1 MNKFYNRK
9 VITII
14 GFTTA
19 ILCGCSSTAK
29 NFAETTS
36 SAVDGAA
43 VSESTESVTSMPE
56 TEVTTG
62 ETEGESAASAKT
74 IDDLVK
80 EAAKVSDF
88 TEEELES
95 IAEDARV
102 YEAYGSD
109 AETAFDMAMKDAVY
123 GKSNGQQDY
132 AVTIPQVV
140 DENGNP
146 YPTDEY
152 GGVVVPETTPASTE
166 VAENTGMIDDNG
178 IDPNVYADLPL
189 TKDATASE
197 EEGGYNLKIYGNDE
211 FFIVTEKDGTIHYFN
226 DGTKLQ
232 NYLVQLYFSSDEY
245 IKQQQES
252 GLVEWDGVIND
263 TSNLAMTGEE
273 LRQWANDP
281 NAVHGEL
288 K

>member
-1 MNKFYNRK
+1 MNKFFNRK

-62 ETEGESAASAKT
+62 ETEGESAASSKT
-74 IDDLVK
+74 IEDLVK
-80 EAAKVSDF
+80 EAAKIAGLTD
-88 TEEELES
+88 EEVES
-95 IAEDARV
+95 IIEDARV
-102 YEAYGSD
+102 YEAYGSS
-109 AETAFDMAMKDAVY
+109 AEIAADMAIKDAVY

-132 AVTIPQVV
+132 AVTLPQVV

-152 GGVVVPETTPASTE
+152 GGVIVPETTAPE
-166 VAENTGMIDDNG
+166 ENTQVAKNET
-178 IDPNVYADLPL
+178 P
-189 TKDATASE
+189 TSE
-197 EEGGYNLKIYGNDE
+197 KPYEGLEITLEERDEDTGRITRIYGDNQYYVIIDTDGTE
-211 FFIVTEKDGTIHYFN
+211 YVYDNVTEALNRLNILDFEKDRDPDLI
-226 DGTKLQ
+226 
-232 NYLVQLYFSSDEY
+232 
-245 IKQQQES
+245 
-252 GLVEWDGVIND
+252 EWDGKLNTEED
-263 TSNLAMTGEE
+263 AAMTNEE
-273 LRQWANDP
+273 LRQAIEDGR
-281 NAVHGEL
+281 VHGFV

>member
-1 MNKFYNRK
+1 MMNQFFNKK
-9 VITII
+9 VITLI
-14 GFTTA
+14 GFTAA

-29 NFAETTS
+29 NVADTTS

-43 VSESTESVTSMPE
+43 VSESTENVTSMPE
-56 TEVTTG
+56 TEVTTE
-62 ETEGESAASAKT
+62 ETEGETATSAKT

-109 AETAFDMAMKDAVY
+109 VETAFDMAMKDAVY

-132 AVTIPQVV
+132 AVTLPQVV

-152 GGVVVPETTPASTE
+152 GGVIIPETTAPEETTQ
-166 VAENTGMIDDNG
+166 VAENET
-178 IDPNVYADLPL
+178 PKASV
-189 TKDATASE
+189 SE
-197 EEGGYNLKIYGNDE
+197 EGKELTYEYTDEQLDYTLKVYGDDE
-211 FFIVTEKDGTIHYFN
+211 VFVVTEN
-226 DGTKLQ
+226 DTGEVHKYDNLT
-232 NYLVQLYFSSDEY
+232 EY
-245 IKQQQES
+245 INYHDTRNSEKRRDPD
-252 GLVEWDGVIND
+252 LIEWDGTLSGKD
-263 TSNLAMTGEE
+263 TLATSDEE
-273 LRQWANDP
+273 MKQLIDSGYNFGHIQ
-281 NAVHGEL
+281 
-288 K
+288 

>member
-1 MNKFYNRK
+1 MMNQFFNKK
-9 VITII
+9 VITLI
-14 GFTTA
+14 GFTAA

-29 NFAETTS
+29 NVADTTS

-43 VSESTESVTSMPE
+43 ISESTESVTSMSE

-62 ETEGESAASAKT
+62 ETEGDTATSAKT
-74 IDDLVK
+74 IEDLVK

-132 AVTIPQVV
+132 AVTLPQVV

-152 GGVVVPETTPASTE
+152 GGVIIPETTAPEETTQ
-166 VAENTGMIDDNG
+166 VAENET
-178 IDPNVYADLPL
+178 P
-189 TKDATASE
+189 TATVSE
-197 EEGGYNLKIYGNDE
+197 EGKELTYEYTDEQLDYTLKVYGDDE
-211 FFIVTEKDGTIHYFN
+211 VFVVTEN
-226 DGTKLQ
+226 DTGEVRKYDNLAEYR
-232 NYLVQLYFSSDEY
+232 NYHDIRNFEKRRDPD
-245 IKQQQES
+245 
-252 GLVEWDGVIND
+252 LVEWDGKLNTEED
-263 TSNLAMTGEE
+263 AAMTNEE
-273 LRQWANDP
+273 LRQAIEDGR
-281 NAVHGEL
+281 VHGYVQ
-288 K
+288 

>member
-1 MNKFYNRK
+1 MMNQFFNKK
-9 VITII
+9 VITLI
-14 GFTTA
+14 GFTAA

-29 NFAETTS
+29 NVADTTS

-43 VSESTESVTSMPE
+43 VSESTENVTSMPE

-74 IDDLVK
+74 IEDLVK

-132 AVTIPQVV
+132 AVTLPQVV

-152 GGVVVPETTPASTE
+152 GGVIIPETTAPEETTK
-166 VAENTGMIDDNG
+166 VAENET
-178 IDPNVYADLPL
+178 P
-189 TKDATASE
+189 TATVSE
-197 EEGGYNLKIYGNDE
+197 EGKELTYEYTDEQLDYTLKVYGDDEVFVVIENDTGEVHKYDNL
-211 FFIVTEKDGTIHYFN
+211 TEYR
-226 DGTKLQ
+226 
-232 NYLVQLYFSSDEY
+232 NYHDTRNSEKRRDPDL
-245 IKQQQES
+245 I
-252 GLVEWDGVIND
+252 EWDGKLN
-263 TSNLAMTGEE
+263 TEE
-273 LRQWANDP
+273 DAAISDEEIRARIENGYNFGHIQ
-281 NAVHGEL
+281 
-288 K
+288 

>member
-43 VSESTESVTSMPE
+43 VSESTESVTGMPE

-62 ETEGESAASAKT
+62 ETEGETMTSAKT
-74 IDDLVK
+74 IDDLVN

-132 AVTIPQVV
+132 AVTLPQVV
-140 DENGNP
+140 DENGNL

-152 GGVVVPETTPASTE
+152 GGVIVPETTAPEETTQ
-166 VAENTGMIDDNG
+166 VVENET
-178 IDPNVYADLPL
+178 PTSEKPYANLQL
-189 TKDATASE
+189 TKDADNE
-197 EEGGYNLKIYGNDE
+197 EFGYNYKVYGDNEYFVITDE
-211 FFIVTEKDGTIHYFN
+211 NGTVHEYDNLTEARN
-226 DGTKLQ
+226 CL
-232 NYLVQLYFSSDEY
+232 SSIRSEKRRDPDL
-245 IKQQQES
+245 I
-252 GLVEWDGVIND
+252 EWDGKLNTED
-263 TSNLAMTGEE
+263 DMAMTNEE
-273 LRQWANDP
+273 LRQSG
-281 NAVHGEL
+281 VHGFV

>member
-1 MNKFYNRK
+1 MEKPLLFKK
-9 VITII
+9 VILI
-14 GFTTA
+14 A
-19 ILCGCSSTAK
+19 ILTMVMLCGCSSTAK
-29 NFAETTS
+29 NVDDTTS

-43 VSESTESVTSMPE
+43 VSESTENVTSMPE
-56 TEVTTG
+56 TEVTTE
-62 ETEGESAASAKT
+62 ETEGESATSAKT

-132 AVTIPQVV
+132 AVTLPQVV

-152 GGVVVPETTPASTE
+152 GGVIVPETTAPEETTQ
-166 VAENTGMIDDNG
+166 VAENETPTSEKPYANLPITLDDT
-178 IDPNVYADLPL
+178 DEKY
-189 TKDATASE
+189 
-197 EEGGYNLKIYGNDE
+197 GYNLKVYGDYEYFVITDE
-211 FFIVTEKDGTIHYFN
+211 NGTVHEYDNLTEARNCLDTIAFEKDR
-226 DGTKLQ
+226 DP
-232 NYLVQLYFSSDEY
+232 D
-245 IKQQQES
+245 
-252 GLVEWDGVIND
+252 LVEWDGKLN
-263 TSNLAMTGEE
+263 TEE
-273 LRQWANDP
+273 DAALTDEEIRERIENGYNFGKIQ
-281 NAVHGEL
+281 
-288 K
+288 

>member
-19 ILCGCSSTAK
+19 LLCGCSSTEK

-62 ETEGESAASAKT
+62 ETEGESAASSKT
-74 IDDLVK
+74 IEDLVK
-80 EAAKVSDF
+80 EAAKIAGF
-88 TEEELES
+88 TDEEVES
-95 IAEDARV
+95 IVEDARV
-102 YEAYGSD
+102 YEAYGSS
-109 AETAFDMAMKDAVY
+109 AEIAADMAIKDAVY

-132 AVTIPQVV
+132 AVTLPQVV

-152 GGVVVPETTPASTE
+152 GGVVVPETTAPEETTH
-166 VAENTGMIDDNG
+166 VVENET
-178 IDPNVYADLPL
+178 P
-189 TKDATASE
+189 TATVSE
-197 EEGGYNLKIYGNDE
+197 EGKELTYEYTNDELGYTLKVYGDDEVFVVTENDTGEVHKYGNL
-211 FFIVTEKDGTIHYFN
+211 TEYR
-226 DGTKLQ
+226 
-232 NYLVQLYFSSDEY
+232 NYVNIRDSEKRRDPDL
-245 IKQQQES
+245 I
-252 GLVEWDGVIND
+252 EWDGKLN
-263 TSNLAMTGEE
+263 TEE
-273 LRQWANDP
+273 DMALTDEEIRERIENGYNFGHIQ
-281 NAVHGEL
+281 
-288 K
+288 

>member
-1 MNKFYNRK
+1 MNKFFNRK

-19 ILCGCSSTAK
+19 ILCSCSSTAK

-74 IDDLVK
+74 IEDLVK
-80 EAAKVSDF
+80 EAAKIAGF
-88 TEEELES
+88 TDEEVES
-95 IAEDARV
+95 IVEDARV
-102 YEAYGSD
+102 YEAYGSS
-109 AETAFDMAMKDAVY
+109 AEIAADMAIKDAVY

-132 AVTIPQVV
+132 AVTLPQVV

-152 GGVVVPETTPASTE
+152 GGVIVPETTAPE
-166 VAENTGMIDDNG
+166 ENTQVVENET
-178 IDPNVYADLPL
+178 PTSEKPYANLSL
-189 TKDATASE
+189 TKDADNEEFGYNIKVYGDNEYFVITDKNGTVHEYDDLTEAANCLDELASE
-197 EEGGYNLKIYGNDE
+197 
-211 FFIVTEKDGTIHYFN
+211 KDRDPDLI
-226 DGTKLQ
+226 
-232 NYLVQLYFSSDEY
+232 
-245 IKQQQES
+245 
-252 GLVEWDGVIND
+252 EWDGKLNTEED
-263 TSNLAMTGEE
+263 AAMTNEE
-273 LRQWANDP
+273 LRQSVNDP
-281 NAVHGEL
+281 NAVHG
-288 K
+288 KVY

>member
-1 MNKFYNRK
+1 MNKFFNRK

-62 ETEGESAASAKT
+62 ETEGESAASSKT
-74 IDDLVK
+74 IEDLVK
-80 EAAKVSDF
+80 EAAKIAGF
-88 TEEELES
+88 TDEEVES
-95 IAEDARV
+95 IVEDARV
-102 YEAYGSD
+102 YEAYGSS
-109 AETAFDMAMKDAVY
+109 AEIAADMAIKDAVY

-132 AVTIPQVV
+132 AVTLPQVV

-152 GGVVVPETTPASTE
+152 GGVIVPETTAPEETTQ
-166 VAENTGMIDDNG
+166 VAKNETPTSEKPYAGLEITIDD
-178 IDPNVYADLPL
+178 
-189 TKDATASE
+189 TDAE
-197 EEGGYNLKIYGNDE
+197 YGYNLKVYGDYKYFVITEDNGTVHEYDNLTE
-211 FFIVTEKDGTIHYFN
+211 ARNCLDAIAFEKDRDPDLI
-226 DGTKLQ
+226 
-232 NYLVQLYFSSDEY
+232 
-245 IKQQQES
+245 
-252 GLVEWDGVIND
+252 EWDGKLNTEED
-263 TSNLAMTGEE
+263 LAMTNEE
-273 LRQWANDP
+273 LRQLIDSGYNFG
-281 NAVHGEL
+281 HIQ
-288 K
+288 

>member
-1 MNKFYNRK
+1 MNKFFNRK

-62 ETEGESAASAKT
+62 ETEGESAASSKT
-74 IDDLVK
+74 IEDLVK
-80 EAAKVSDF
+80 EAAKIAGLTD
-88 TEEELES
+88 EEVES
-95 IAEDARV
+95 IIEDARV
-102 YEAYGSD
+102 YEAYGSS
-109 AETAFDMAMKDAVY
+109 AEIAADMAIKDAVY

-132 AVTIPQVV
+132 AVTLPQVV

-152 GGVVVPETTPASTE
+152 GGVIVPETTAPE
-166 VAENTGMIDDNG
+166 ENTQVAKNET
-178 IDPNVYADLPL
+178 P
-189 TKDATASE
+189 TSE
-197 EEGGYNLKIYGNDE
+197 KPYEGLEITLEERDEDTGRITRIYGDNQYYVIIDTDGTE
-211 FFIVTEKDGTIHYFN
+211 YVYDNVTEALNRLNILDFEKDRDPDLI
-226 DGTKLQ
+226 
-232 NYLVQLYFSSDEY
+232 
-245 IKQQQES
+245 
-252 GLVEWDGVIND
+252 EWDGKLNTEED
-263 TSNLAMTGEE
+263 LAMTNEE
-273 LRQWANDP
+273 LRQLIDSGYNFG
-281 NAVHGEL
+281 HIQ
-288 K
+288 

>member
-1 MNKFYNRK
+1 MNQFFNKK
-9 VITII
+9 VITLI
-14 GFTTA
+14 GFTAT

-29 NFAETTS
+29 NVADTTS

-43 VSESTESVTSMPE
+43 ISESTESVTSMSE

-62 ETEGESAASAKT
+62 ETEGETATSAKT
-74 IDDLVK
+74 IEDLVK

-132 AVTIPQVV
+132 AVTLPQVV

-152 GGVVVPETTPASTE
+152 GGVIIPETTAPEETTQ
-166 VAENTGMIDDNG
+166 VAENET
-178 IDPNVYADLPL
+178 PTSEKPYANLPI
-189 TKDATASE
+189 TIEDTDEKY
-197 EEGGYNLKIYGNDE
+197 GYNLKVYGDYEYFVITDE
-211 FFIVTEKDGTIHYFN
+211 NGTVHEYDNLTEARNCLDTIAFEKDRDPDLI
-226 DGTKLQ
+226 
-232 NYLVQLYFSSDEY
+232 
-245 IKQQQES
+245 
-252 GLVEWDGVIND
+252 EWDGTLSGKD
-263 TSNLAMTGEE
+263 TLAMTDEE
-273 LRQWANDP
+273 LRRSMNDP
-281 NAVHGEL
+281 NSPNGYIQ
-288 K
+288 

>member
-1 MNKFYNRK
+1 MNKFFNRK

-62 ETEGESAASAKT
+62 ETEVESAASAKT
-74 IDDLVK
+74 IEDLVK
-80 EAAKVSDF
+80 EAAKIAGLTD
-88 TEEELES
+88 EEVES
-95 IAEDARV
+95 IVEDARV
-102 YEAYGSD
+102 YEAYGSS
-109 AETAFDMAMKDAVY
+109 AEIAADMAIKDAVY

-132 AVTIPQVV
+132 AVTLPQVV

-152 GGVVVPETTPASTE
+152 GGVVVPETTAPEETTQ
-166 VAENTGMIDDNG
+166 VVENET
-178 IDPNVYADLPL
+178 PTSEKPYANLPL
-189 TKDATASE
+189 TKDADDKE
-197 EEGGYNLKIYGNDE
+197 FGYNYKVYGDNEYFVITDE
-211 FFIVTEKDGTIHYFN
+211 NGTVYEYNNLTEARNCLCNIRYEKDRDPDLI
-226 DGTKLQ
+226 
-232 NYLVQLYFSSDEY
+232 
-245 IKQQQES
+245 
-252 GLVEWDGVIND
+252 EWDGKLNTEED
-263 TSNLAMTGEE
+263 AALTNEE
-273 LRQWANDP
+273 LRQLIDSGYNFG
-281 NAVHGEL
+281 HIQ
-288 K
+288 

>member
-1 MNKFYNRK
+1 MMNKFFNRK

-62 ETEGESAASAKT
+62 ETEVESAASAKT
-74 IDDLVK
+74 IEDLVK
-80 EAAKVSDF
+80 EAAKIAGF
-88 TEEELES
+88 TDEEVES
-95 IAEDARV
+95 IVENARV
-102 YEAYGSD
+102 YEAYGSS
-109 AETAFDMAMKDAVY
+109 AEIAADMAIKDAVY

-132 AVTIPQVV
+132 AVTLPQVV

-152 GGVVVPETTPASTE
+152 GGVIVPETTAPEETTQ
-166 VAENTGMIDDNG
+166 VVENETPTSEKPYANLSLTMDADD
-178 IDPNVYADLPL
+178 
-189 TKDATASE
+189 KE
-197 EEGGYNLKIYGNDE
+197 FGYNYKVYGDNEYFVITDE
-211 FFIVTEKDGTIHYFN
+211 NGTVYEYDNLTEARNCLCNIRYEKDRDPDLI
-226 DGTKLQ
+226 
-232 NYLVQLYFSSDEY
+232 
-245 IKQQQES
+245 
-252 GLVEWDGVIND
+252 EWDGKLN
-263 TSNLAMTGEE
+263 TEE
-273 LRQWANDP
+273 DAALTDEEIRERIENGYNFGHVQ
-281 NAVHGEL
+281 
-288 K
+288 

>member
-14 GFTTA
+14 GFTT
-19 ILCGCSSTAK
+19 ILLCGCSSTAE

-62 ETEGESAASAKT
+62 ETESETVTSAKT

-132 AVTIPQVV
+132 AVTLPQVV

-146 YPTDEY
+146 YPTNEY
-152 GGVVVPETTPASTE
+152 GGVVVPETTAPEETTQ
-166 VAENTGMIDDNG
+166 VVENET
-178 IDPNVYADLPL
+178 P
-189 TKDATASE
+189 TATVSE
-197 EEGGYNLKIYGNDE
+197 EGKELTYEYTNDELGYTLKVYGDDEIFVVTENDTGDVHKYGNL
-211 FFIVTEKDGTIHYFN
+211 TEYR
-226 DGTKLQ
+226 
-232 NYLVQLYFSSDEY
+232 NYVSIRDSEKNRDPDL
-245 IKQQQES
+245 I
-252 GLVEWDGVIND
+252 EWDGKLNTEED
-263 TSNLAMTGEE
+263 AAMTNEE
-273 LRQWANDP
+273 LRQSVNDP
-281 NAVHGEL
+281 NAVHG
-288 K
+288 KVY

>member
-1 MNKFYNRK
+1 MMNKFYNRK

-19 ILCGCSSTAK
+19 LLCGCSSTEK

-74 IDDLVK
+74 IEDLVK

-109 AETAFDMAMKDAVY
+109 TETAFDMAMKDAVY

-132 AVTIPQVV
+132 AVTLPQVV

-152 GGVVVPETTPASTE
+152 GGVIVPETTAPEETTQ
-166 VAENTGMIDDNG
+166 VVENET
-178 IDPNVYADLPL
+178 P
-189 TKDATASE
+189 TATVSE
-197 EEGGYNLKIYGNDE
+197 EGKELTYEYTNDELGYTLKVYGDDEIFVVTENDTGEVHKYGNL
-211 FFIVTEKDGTIHYFN
+211 TEYR
-226 DGTKLQ
+226 
-232 NYLVQLYFSSDEY
+232 NYVSIRDSEKNRDPDL
-245 IKQQQES
+245 I
-252 GLVEWDGVIND
+252 EWDGKLNTEED
-263 TSNLAMTGEE
+263 MAMTDEE
-273 LRQWANDP
+273 LRRSMNDP
-281 NAVHGEL
+281 NSPNGYIH
-288 K
+288 

>member
-1 MNKFYNRK
+1 MNKFFNRK

-62 ETEGESAASAKT
+62 ETEGESAASSKT
-74 IDDLVK
+74 IEDLVK
-80 EAAKVSDF
+80 EAAKIAGF
-88 TEEELES
+88 TDEEVES
-95 IAEDARV
+95 IVEDARV
-102 YEAYGSD
+102 YEAYGSS
-109 AETAFDMAMKDAVY
+109 AEIAADMAIKDAVY

-132 AVTIPQVV
+132 AVTLPQVV

-152 GGVVVPETTPASTE
+152 GGVVVPETTAPEETTQ
-166 VAENTGMIDDNG
+166 VVENETPTSEKPYAGLEITLEDYDEGTGCN
-178 IDPNVYADLPL
+178 
-189 TKDATASE
+189 TR
-197 EEGGYNLKIYGNDE
+197 IYGDNQYFVIID
-211 FFIVTEKDGTIHYFN
+211 TDGTEYVYDN
-226 DGTKLQ
+226 MTEARNKLSMLDSER
-232 NYLVQLYFSSDEY
+232 NRDPDL
-245 IKQQQES
+245 I
-252 GLVEWDGVIND
+252 EWDGKLN
-263 TSNLAMTGEE
+263 TEE
-273 LRQWANDP
+273 DAALTDEEIRERIENGYNFGHIQ
-281 NAVHGEL
+281 
-288 K
+288 

>member
-1 MNKFYNRK
+1 MMNKFYNRK

-14 GFTTA
+14 GFTT
-19 ILCGCSSTAK
+19 ILLCGCSSTAE

-62 ETEGESAASAKT
+62 ETESETVTSAKT

-132 AVTIPQVV
+132 AVTLPQVV

-146 YPTDEY
+146 YPTNEY
-152 GGVVVPETTPASTE
+152 GGVVVPETTAPEETTQ
-166 VAENTGMIDDNG
+166 VVENET
-178 IDPNVYADLPL
+178 P
-189 TKDATASE
+189 TATVSE
-197 EEGGYNLKIYGNDE
+197 EGKELTYEYTNDELGYTLKVYGDDEIFVVTENDTGDVHKYGNL
-211 FFIVTEKDGTIHYFN
+211 TEYR
-226 DGTKLQ
+226 
-232 NYLVQLYFSSDEY
+232 NYVSIRDSEKNRDPDL
-245 IKQQQES
+245 I
-252 GLVEWDGVIND
+252 EWDGKLNTEED
-263 TSNLAMTGEE
+263 AAMTNEE
-273 LRQWANDP
+273 LRQSVNDP
-281 NAVHGEL
+281 NAVHG
-288 K
+288 KVY

>member
-1 MNKFYNRK
+1 MNKFFNRK

-62 ETEGESAASAKT
+62 ETEGESAASSKT
-74 IDDLVK
+74 IEDLVK
-80 EAAKVSDF
+80 EAAKIAGF
-88 TEEELES
+88 TDEEVES
-95 IAEDARV
+95 IVEDARV
-102 YEAYGSD
+102 YEAYGSS
-109 AETAFDMAMKDAVY
+109 AEIAADMAIKDAVY

-132 AVTIPQVV
+132 AVTLPQVV

-152 GGVVVPETTPASTE
+152 GGVIVPETTAPE
-166 VAENTGMIDDNG
+166 ENTQVAKNET
-178 IDPNVYADLPL
+178 P
-189 TKDATASE
+189 TSE
-197 EEGGYNLKIYGNDE
+197 KPYEGLEITLEERDEDTGRITRIYGDNQYYVIIDTDGTE
-211 FFIVTEKDGTIHYFN
+211 YVYDNVTEALNRLNILDFEKDRDPDLI
-226 DGTKLQ
+226 
-232 NYLVQLYFSSDEY
+232 
-245 IKQQQES
+245 
-252 GLVEWDGVIND
+252 EWDGKLNTEED
-263 TSNLAMTGEE
+263 AAMTNEE
-273 LRQWANDP
+273 LRQLIDSGYNFG
-281 NAVHGEL
+281 HIQ
-288 K
+288 

>member
-1 MNKFYNRK
+1 MNQFFNKK
-9 VITII
+9 VITLI
-14 GFTTA
+14 GFTAA

-29 NFAETTS
+29 NVADTTS

-43 VSESTESVTSMPE
+43 VSESTENVTSMPE
-56 TEVTTG
+56 TEATTE
-62 ETEGESAASAKT
+62 ETEGETVTSAKT

-132 AVTIPQVV
+132 AVTLPQVV

-152 GGVVVPETTPASTE
+152 GGVIIPETTAPEETTQ
-166 VAENTGMIDDNG
+166 VAENET
-178 IDPNVYADLPL
+178 P
-189 TKDATASE
+189 TATVSE
-197 EEGGYNLKIYGNDE
+197 EGKELTYEYTNDELGYTLKVYGDHEVFVVTENDTGEVHKYGNL
-211 FFIVTEKDGTIHYFN
+211 TEYR
-226 DGTKLQ
+226 
-232 NYLVQLYFSSDEY
+232 NYVNIRDSEKRRDPDL
-245 IKQQQES
+245 I
-252 GLVEWDGVIND
+252 EWDGTLSGKD
-263 TSNLAMTGEE
+263 TMAMTDEE
-273 LRQWANDP
+273 LRQSMNDP
-281 NAVHGEL
+281 NSPNGYIQ
-288 K
+288 

>member
-1 MNKFYNRK
+1 MNKFFNRK

-62 ETEGESAASAKT
+62 ETEGESAASSKT
-74 IDDLVK
+74 IEDLVK
-80 EAAKVSDF
+80 EAAKIAGLTD
-88 TEEELES
+88 EEVES
-95 IAEDARV
+95 IIEDARV
-102 YEAYGSD
+102 YEAYGSS
-109 AETAFDMAMKDAVY
+109 AEIAADMAIKDAVY

-132 AVTIPQVV
+132 AVTLPQVV

-152 GGVVVPETTPASTE
+152 GGVVVPETTAPEETTQ
-166 VAENTGMIDDNG
+166 VVENETPTSEKPYANLSLTMDADD
-178 IDPNVYADLPL
+178 
-189 TKDATASE
+189 KE
-197 EEGGYNLKIYGNDE
+197 FGYNYKVYGDNEYFVITDE
-211 FFIVTEKDGTIHYFN
+211 NGTVYEYDNLTEARNCLCNIRYEKDRDPDLI
-226 DGTKLQ
+226 
-232 NYLVQLYFSSDEY
+232 
-245 IKQQQES
+245 
-252 GLVEWDGVIND
+252 EWDGKLNTEED
-263 TSNLAMTGEE
+263 LAMTNEE
-273 LRQWANDP
+273 LRQLIDSGYNFG
-281 NAVHGEL
+281 HIQ
-288 K
+288 

>member
-1 MNKFYNRK
+1 MNKFFNRK

-62 ETEGESAASAKT
+62 ETEGESAASSKT
-74 IDDLVK
+74 IEDLVK
-80 EAAKVSDF
+80 EAAKIAGLTD
-88 TEEELES
+88 EEVES
-95 IAEDARV
+95 IIEDARV
-102 YEAYGSD
+102 YEAYGSS
-109 AETAFDMAMKDAVY
+109 AEIAADMAIKDAVY

-132 AVTIPQVV
+132 AVTLPQVV

-152 GGVVVPETTPASTE
+152 GGVIVPETTAPE
-166 VAENTGMIDDNG
+166 ENAQVVENET
-178 IDPNVYADLPL
+178 PTSEKPYANLSL
-189 TKDATASE
+189 TKDADNEEFGYNIKVYGDNEYFVITDKNGTVHEYDDLTEAANCLDELASE
-197 EEGGYNLKIYGNDE
+197 
-211 FFIVTEKDGTIHYFN
+211 KDRDPDLI
-226 DGTKLQ
+226 
-232 NYLVQLYFSSDEY
+232 
-245 IKQQQES
+245 
-252 GLVEWDGVIND
+252 EWDGKLNTEED
-263 TSNLAMTGEE
+263 AAMTNEE
-273 LRQWANDP
+273 LRQSVNDP
-281 NAVHGEL
+281 NAVHG
-288 K
+288 KVY

>member
-1 MNKFYNRK
+1 MNKFFNRK

-36 SAVDGAA
+36 SAVDGAT
-43 VSESTESVTSMPE
+43 VSESMESVTSMPE

-62 ETEGESAASAKT
+62 ETEGESAASSKT
-74 IDDLVK
+74 IEDLVK

-102 YEAYGSD
+102 YEAYGSS

-132 AVTIPQVV
+132 AVTLPQVV

-152 GGVVVPETTPASTE
+152 GGVIVPETTAPDETTQVVENETPRAS
-166 VAENTGMIDDNG
+166 V
-178 IDPNVYADLPL
+178 
-189 TKDATASE
+189 SE
-197 EEGGYNLKIYGNDE
+197 EGKELTYEYTDEQLDYTLKVYGDDEVFVVLENDTGEVYKYDNL
-211 FFIVTEKDGTIHYFN
+211 TEYR
-226 DGTKLQ
+226 
-232 NYLVQLYFSSDEY
+232 NYHDTRNSEKRRDPDL
-245 IKQQQES
+245 I
-252 GLVEWDGVIND
+252 EWDGKLN
-263 TSNLAMTGEE
+263 TEE
-273 LRQWANDP
+273 DAALTDEEIRERIENGYNFGHIQ
-281 NAVHGEL
+281 
-288 K
+288 

>member
-1 MNKFYNRK
+1 MNKFFNRK

-62 ETEGESAASAKT
+62 ETEGESAASSKT
-74 IDDLVK
+74 IEDLVK
-80 EAAKVSDF
+80 EAAKIAGLTD
-88 TEEELES
+88 EEVES
-95 IAEDARV
+95 IIEDARV
-102 YEAYGSD
+102 YEAYGSS
-109 AETAFDMAMKDAVY
+109 AEIAADMAIKDAVY

-132 AVTIPQVV
+132 AVTLPQVV

-152 GGVVVPETTPASTE
+152 GGVIVPETTAPE
-166 VAENTGMIDDNG
+166 ENTQVVENET
-178 IDPNVYADLPL
+178 PRASV
-189 TKDATASE
+189 SE
-197 EEGGYNLKIYGNDE
+197 EGKELTYEYTDEQLDYTLKVYGDDEVFVVLENDTGEVHKYDNL
-211 FFIVTEKDGTIHYFN
+211 TEYR
-226 DGTKLQ
+226 
-232 NYLVQLYFSSDEY
+232 NYHDTRNSEKRRDPDL
-245 IKQQQES
+245 I
-252 GLVEWDGVIND
+252 EWDGKLN
-263 TSNLAMTGEE
+263 TEE
-273 LRQWANDP
+273 DAALTDEEIRERIENGYNFGHIQ
-281 NAVHGEL
+281 
-288 K
+288 

>member
-1 MNKFYNRK
+1 MNQFFNKK
-9 VITII
+9 VITLI
-14 GFTTA
+14 GFTAA

-29 NFAETTS
+29 NVADTTS

-43 VSESTESVTSMPE
+43 VSESTENVTSMPE
-56 TEVTTG
+56 TEATTE
-62 ETEGESAASAKT
+62 ETEGETVTSAKT

-132 AVTIPQVV
+132 AVTLPQVV

-152 GGVVVPETTPASTE
+152 GGVIIPETTAPEETTQ
-166 VAENTGMIDDNG
+166 VAENET
-178 IDPNVYADLPL
+178 PKASV
-189 TKDATASE
+189 SE
-197 EEGGYNLKIYGNDE
+197 EGKELTYEYTDEQLDYTLKVYGDDEVFVVIENDTGEVHKYDNL
-211 FFIVTEKDGTIHYFN
+211 T
-226 DGTKLQ
+226 
-232 NYLVQLYFSSDEY
+232 EY
-245 IKQQQES
+245 INYHDTRNSEKRRDPD
-252 GLVEWDGVIND
+252 LIEWDGKLNTEED
-263 TSNLAMTGEE
+263 MAASNEE
-273 LRQWANDP
+273 IRQLIDSGYNFG
-281 NAVHGEL
+281 HL
-288 K
+288 Q

>member
-1 MNKFYNRK
+1 MTNKFYNRK

-19 ILCGCSSTAK
+19 LLCGCSSTEK

-74 IDDLVK
+74 IEDLVK
-80 EAAKVSDF
+80 EAAKIAGF
-88 TEEELES
+88 TDEEVES
-95 IAEDARV
+95 IVEDARV
-102 YEAYGSD
+102 YEAYGSS
-109 AETAFDMAMKDAVY
+109 AEIAADMAIKDAVY

-132 AVTIPQVV
+132 AVTLPQVV

-152 GGVVVPETTPASTE
+152 GGVVVPETTEPEETTQVVENETPTSEKPYEGLEITLEDYDEDTGCNTRIYGDNQYFVIIDTDGTE
-166 VAENTGMIDDNG
+166 YVYDNMTEARNKLSMLDSERN
-178 IDPNVYADLPL
+178 IDPDL
-189 TKDATASE
+189 
-197 EEGGYNLKIYGNDE
+197 I
-211 FFIVTEKDGTIHYFN
+211 
-226 DGTKLQ
+226 
-232 NYLVQLYFSSDEY
+232 
-245 IKQQQES
+245 
-252 GLVEWDGVIND
+252 EWDGKLNTEED
-263 TSNLAMTGEE
+263 AAMTNEE
-273 LRQWANDP
+273 LRQSVNDP
-281 NAVHGEL
+281 NAVHG
-288 K
+288 KVY

>member
-19 ILCGCSSTAK
+19 LLCGCSSTAK

-56 TEVTTG
+56 TEVTIG
-62 ETEGESAASAKT
+62 ETESETVTSAKT
-74 IDDLVK
+74 IEDLVK

-132 AVTIPQVV
+132 AVTLPQVV

-152 GGVVVPETTPASTE
+152 GGVVVPETTAPEETTQ
-166 VAENTGMIDDNG
+166 VVENETPTSEKPYAGLEITIDD
-178 IDPNVYADLPL
+178 
-189 TKDATASE
+189 TDAE
-197 EEGGYNLKIYGNDE
+197 YGYNLKVYGDYKYFVITEDNGTVHEYDNLTE
-211 FFIVTEKDGTIHYFN
+211 ARNCLDAIAFEKDRDPDLI
-226 DGTKLQ
+226 
-232 NYLVQLYFSSDEY
+232 
-245 IKQQQES
+245 
-252 GLVEWDGVIND
+252 EWDGKLNTEED
-263 TSNLAMTGEE
+263 AAMTNEE
-273 LRQWANDP
+273 LRKLIDSGYNFGHIQ
-281 NAVHGEL
+281 
-288 K
+288 

>member
-1 MNKFYNRK
+1 MEKPFLFKK
-9 VITII
+9 VILI
-14 GFTTA
+14 A
-19 ILCGCSSTAK
+19 ILTMVMLCGCSSTAK
-29 NFAETTS
+29 NVADTTS

-43 VSESTESVTSMPE
+43 ISESTENVTSMPE
-56 TEVTTG
+56 TEGTTE
-62 ETEGESAASAKT
+62 ETEGDTATSAKT

-132 AVTIPQVV
+132 AVTLPQVV

-152 GGVVVPETTPASTE
+152 GGVIIPETTAPEETTQ
-166 VAENTGMIDDNG
+166 VAENET
-178 IDPNVYADLPL
+178 PKASV
-189 TKDATASE
+189 SE
-197 EEGGYNLKIYGNDE
+197 EGKELTYEYTNDELGYTLKVYGDDEVFVVIENDTGEVHKYGNL
-211 FFIVTEKDGTIHYFN
+211 TEYR
-226 DGTKLQ
+226 
-232 NYLVQLYFSSDEY
+232 NYVSIRDSEKRRDPDL
-245 IKQQQES
+245 I
-252 GLVEWDGVIND
+252 EWDGKLN
-263 TSNLAMTGEE
+263 TEE
-273 LRQWANDP
+273 DAALTDEEIRERIENGYNFGKIQ
-281 NAVHGEL
+281 
-288 K
+288 

>member
-19 ILCGCSSTAK
+19 LLCGCSSTAK

-62 ETEGESAASAKT
+62 ETEGETVTSAKT
-74 IDDLVK
+74 IEDLVK

-132 AVTIPQVV
+132 AVTLPQVV

-152 GGVVVPETTPASTE
+152 GGVIIPETTAPEETTQ
-166 VAENTGMIDDNG
+166 VAENETPTSEN
-178 IDPNVYADLPL
+178 PYANLPL
-189 TKDATASE
+189 TTDADNE
-197 EEGGYNLKIYGNDE
+197 EFGYNYKVYGDNEYFVITDE
-211 FFIVTEKDGTIHYFN
+211 NGTVHEYDNLTEARN
-226 DGTKLQ
+226 CL
-232 NYLVQLYFSSDEY
+232 SSIRSEKRRDPDL
-245 IKQQQES
+245 I
-252 GLVEWDGVIND
+252 EWDGKLNTEEDLAV
-263 TSNLAMTGEE
+263 SNEE
-273 LRQWANDP
+273 IRQLIDSGYNFG
-281 NAVHGEL
+281 HIQ
-288 K
+288 

>member
-1 MNKFYNRK
+1 MNKFFNRK

-62 ETEGESAASAKT
+62 ETEVESAASAKT
-74 IDDLVK
+74 IEDLVK
-80 EAAKVSDF
+80 EAAKIAGF
-88 TEEELES
+88 TDEEVES
-95 IAEDARV
+95 IVEDARV
-102 YEAYGSD
+102 YEAYGSS
-109 AETAFDMAMKDAVY
+109 AEIAADMAIKDAVY

-132 AVTIPQVV
+132 AVTLPQVV

-152 GGVVVPETTPASTE
+152 GGVVVPETTAPEETTQ
-166 VAENTGMIDDNG
+166 VVENET
-178 IDPNVYADLPL
+178 PTSEKPYANLPL
-189 TKDATASE
+189 TKDADDKE
-197 EEGGYNLKIYGNDE
+197 FGYNYKVYGDNEYFVITDE
-211 FFIVTEKDGTIHYFN
+211 NGTVYEYNNLTEARNCLCNIRYEKDRDPDLI
-226 DGTKLQ
+226 
-232 NYLVQLYFSSDEY
+232 
-245 IKQQQES
+245 
-252 GLVEWDGVIND
+252 EWDGKLNTEED
-263 TSNLAMTGEE
+263 AALTNEE
-273 LRQWANDP
+273 LRQLIDSGYNFG
-281 NAVHGEL
+281 HIQ
-288 K
+288 